1 MRKAMLCAIIALSC
15 GWVAQAQKSQND
27 TILVKSLNIKFDKET
42 YESKTGKS
50 KTDYLALIDGE
61 WYYTNKTSY
70 EKYFKIR
77 KFGGTPNVFFVK
89 PKESKVKSTP
99 KVIVL

>member
-15 GWVAQAQKSQND
+15 VWAAQAQKSQND
-27 TILVKSLNIKFDKET
+27 TILVTVPVKFDKET

-50 KTDYLALIDGE
+50 KTDYLVLIEGE

-70 EKYFKIR
+70 DRYLTCK
-77 KFGGTPNVFFVK
+77 KFGGNPNVFFVK
-89 PKESKVKSTP
+89 PKDSKVKSTP
-99 KVIVL
+99 RVIVL